1 MTIIRSI
8 TALLFAAALV
18 GCEENAVQD
27 ITGPMPA
34 ARIRFFNFGVGS
46 PAVNF
51 YADNTKMTAIS
62 STACTPPTDPV
73 CNTTGIEATAGV
85 GYGGVAST
93 GLYSGIAPGQHTFT
107 GRIAAA
113 TDNGL
118 AVSNVAMNI
127 EAGKNYSF
135 YQSGVYNTA
144 TKTVDAFVVED
155 NFPETIDYSTA
166 QIRFVNAVH
175 NSSPM
180 VLIARDT
187 LNKRDYAVG
196 EGVAYKG
203 AGAFVGLPNGVYELY
218 ARAPGGSTNLISR
231 AGTSSVSLGLGRV
244 YTVTARGDRTSTVAA
259 NQPFL
264 DLTANR

>member
-8 TALLFAAALV
+8 TALLCAAALV
-18 GCEENAVQD
+18 GCEQNAVQD
-27 ITGPMPA
+27 ITGPLPA
-34 ARIRFFNFGVGS
+34 ARIRFFNFGVNS

-51 YADNTKMTAIS
+51 YANDTKMTAVS
-62 STACTPPTDPV
+62 TTACTPPTDPK
-73 CNTTGIEATAGV
+73 CTTTGIEATAGV

-93 GLYSGIAPGQHTFT
+93 GLYSGIAAGQHTFT

-118 AVSNVAMNI
+118 AISNAAANL
-127 EAGKNYSF
+127 EAGKKYSF

-155 NFPETIDYSTA
+155 NFPETLDYTSA
-166 QIRFVNAVH
+166 QIRFVNAIH

-180 VLIARDT
+180 VLFARDT
-187 LNKRDYAVG
+187 ANKRDYPIGAAVG
-196 EGVAYKG
+196 YKTG
-203 AGAFVGLPNGVYELY
+203 GTFVSVPNGVYELY
-218 ARAPGGSTNLISR
+218 ARAPGGTANLISR
-231 AGTSSVSLGLGRV
+231 AGASSVSLALGRV
-244 YTVTARGDRTSTVAA
+244 YTITARGDMTGTVTA

-264 DLTANR
+264 DNQTNR